1 MSGKSDSNAAI
12 ESLINDYISR
22 ELVTDPSVLP
32 LRNDSALLEPHII
45 DSLSLLKLVL
55 FLEKEFGITVEQEEL
70 IPKNFST
77 VEIISSYIQKK
88 KTS

>member
-1 MSGKSDSNAAI
+1 MSDKSDSNASI

-32 LRNDSALLEPHII
+32 LRNDSPLLEPHII

-55 FLEKEFGITVEQEEL
+55 FLEKEFDITVEQEEL
-70 IPKNFST
+70 VPKNFST
-77 VEIISSYIQKK
+77 VEIICSYVQKK
-88 KTS
+88 KTT